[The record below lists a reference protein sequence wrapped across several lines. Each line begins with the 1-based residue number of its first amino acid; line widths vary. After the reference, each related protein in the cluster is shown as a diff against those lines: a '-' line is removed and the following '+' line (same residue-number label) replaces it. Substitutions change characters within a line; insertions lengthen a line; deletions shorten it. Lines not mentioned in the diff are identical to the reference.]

1 MVSIDNVPQ
10 WLSGIGTILAVIV
23 ALFQKSIHN
32 ILNKPKINISCKNVK
47 QCMVE
52 QNILGP
58 LVFDGEGVKLKFM
71 LNLGIQ
77 IDHPHQVE
85 SDIAVKQQMA
95 YRLGGA
101 FGRCRII
108 CGYQHQRLQH
118 ILVAFIALV
127 WMALPDPLCMQC

>member
-52 QNILGP
+52 QNLEQNDSDSRGIIVRVKIENTGNYTADNAALFVDSF
-58 LVFDGEGVKLKFM
+58 LQKRNSDGEYVKKEFPPKQMHDFLQDKP
-71 LNLGIQ
+71 NI
-77 IDHPHQVE
+77 
-85 SDIAVKQQMA
+85 IAPANITVSTVKNA
-95 YRLGGA
+95 
-101 FGRCRII
+101 
-108 CGYQHQRLQH
+108 
-118 ILVAFIALV
+118 
-127 WMALPDPLCMQC
+127 PL